1 MDAPAERAYTYSVHV
16 AFSALDLVR
25 TQKNSILYIFVEL
38 SSQSRSSGS
47 NKKRIELN
55 YEIVN
60 NMTQTMSGM
69 QGKRT
74 HMKIDIF
81 NYQPYIRTYTHQFIA
96 WLRFC
101 AHLHPVQPF
110 FDNRVTKTYF
120 LLARRSEGKKL
131 HISKRPISVF
141 TNSIVC
147 G

>member
-16 AFSALDLVR
+16 AFNALDLGR
-25 TQKNSILYIFVEL
+25 TQKNSILYIF
-38 SSQSRSSGS
+38 SQSYPLKAGAAAAT
-47 NKKRIELN
+47 KKRIELN

-60 NMTQTMSGM
+60 NMTQKMSGM

-120 LLARRSEGKKL
+120 LLARRSEGKK
-131 HISKRPISVF
+131 IAYKQTTDKCIY
-141 TNSIVC
+141 
-147 G
+147 